1 MTFEDRQDA
10 GQQLATAL
18 KKYKNNKNTY
28 IMALPRGGVVIGHEV
43 AKKLK
48 LPLDVVVPRKIG
60 APYNEEYGIG
70 AITETGRVIYDD
82 EAIKSVNAT
91 KEYISKKVK
100 EETREAKRRINK
112 YRGSRPPLELKNKTV
127 ILVDDGIATGLT
139 MQAAIR
145 SVKDRKAKKVI
156 VAVPLSAKDSLKK
169 IKKEADEVVCLDV
182 PIFFTALGSF
192 YGNFE
197 QTTDKEVIKL
207 LAR

>member
-1 MTFEDRQDA
+1 MTFENRLDA
-10 GQQLATAL
+10 GRQLAAAL
-18 KKYKNNKNTY
+18 KEYKNQKDTY
-28 IMALPRGGVVIGHEV
+28 LMALPRGGVVIGHEV
-43 AKKLK
+43 AKKLN
-48 LPLDVVVPRKIG
+48 LPLDIVVPRKIG

-70 AITETGRVIYDD
+70 AVTETGKVIYDE
-82 EAIKSVNAT
+82 EAVKSVNAT
-91 KEYISKKVK
+91 KEYLAKKIK
-100 EETREAKRRINK
+100 EETKEAQRRLET
-112 YRGSRPPLELKNKTV
+112 YRGTRPPLELKNKTI

-169 IKKEADEVVCLDV
+169 IKKEADEVICLDV
-182 PIFFTALGSF
+182 PMFFTALGSF

-207 LAR
+207 LAS